1 MTHRCLLALC
11 LASLPV
17 LAQAAGE
24 AAPAVGAVSL
34 ASASVALPGTSAE
47 PEAVAGEAG
56 VAVEEGVADA
66 TGPEPATDG
75 AAAAAGLG
83 GAKATPATG
92 ADTTAAAAASAKT
105 EGGPDPWEG
114 FNRSV
119 YRFNDRIDRH
129 VLKPVAKGYQKVT
142 PRAVRTGVTN
152 FFRNLKMPVVMLNDL
167 LQGKPLAAGQ
177 DLSRFVVNSTIG
189 IVGVFDPSTKFGIPR
204 NDEDFGQTLGRWGVA
219 SGPYLVLPFL
229 GPSSV
234 RDGAGFGVDVVTDP
248 ITFEFDE
255 GVTGGLWA
263 IKLVNTRA
271 NLLDVE
277 EIMQGDRYLFLRD
290 LYLQSREFAVKDG
303 RVESDPFLDEEEPG
317 EESSG
322 DEEPAGEDG
331 EGSVPADGAAAPD
344 AAEPPADAGA
354 VEDSTAAQLPSV
366 GAAAADAAPEE

>member
-17 LAQAAGE
+17 LAQAVDETAPIVL
-24 AAPAVGAVSL
+24 AAPL
-34 ASASVALPGTSAE
+34 ASASAAVPVASAE
-47 PEAVAGEAG
+47 PEAAASEAG
-56 VAVEEGVADA
+56 VAGQSTAADEA
-66 TGPEPATDG
+66 GAAPGESV
-75 AAAAAGLG
+75 AAAAEQG
-83 GAKATPATG
+83 GDMATPATG
-92 ADTTAAAAASAKT
+92 AEATAAAPAKAD
-105 EGGPDPWEG
+105 GGPDPWEG

-152 FFRNLKMPVVMLNDL
+152 FFRNLKMPVVLLNDL

-177 DLSRFVVNSTIG
+177 DLSRFVVNSTVG
-189 IVGVFDPSTKFGIPR
+189 IAGVFDPSTKFGIPR

-219 SGPYLVLPFL
+219 PGPYLVLPFL

-248 ITFEFDE
+248 VTFEFDE
-255 GVTGGLWA
+255 GVTAGLWA

-271 NLLDVE
+271 NLLEVE
-277 EIMQGDRYLFLRD
+277 EIIQGDRYLFLRD

-303 RVESDPFLDEEEPG
+303 RVESDPFLDEEEPDA
-317 EESSG
+317 EAPG
-322 DEEPAGEDG
+322 DEGAEPESG
-331 EGSVPADGAAAPD
+331 EGAAPEEGDAATDTAVPAVEAGDVQDNAAAL
-344 AAEPPADAGA
+344 A
-354 VEDSTAAQLPSV
+354 PSV
-366 GAAAADAAPEE
+366 GPAAADAATDE

>member
-1 MTHRCLLALC
+1 MTHRCWLALC

-24 AAPAVGAVSL
+24 AVPASGAAAL
-34 ASASVALPGTSAE
+34 ADVPVVVTVAAAG
-47 PEAVAGEAG
+47 PEATADDAAAAQQAAVAGQ
-56 VAVEEGVADA
+56 
-66 TGPEPATDG
+66 EPGAEN
-75 AAAAAGLG
+75 AAAPAGQAGEVAPPAPEAMAAAP
-83 GAKATPATG
+83 AKA
-92 ADTTAAAAASAKT
+92 K
-105 EGGPDPWEG
+105 GGPDPWED

-177 DLSRFVVNSTIG
+177 DLSRFVVNSTVG
-189 IVGVFDPSTKFGIPR
+189 IAGVFDPSTKFGIPR
-204 NDEDFGQTLGRWGVA
+204 NDEDFGQTLGKWGVS

-248 ITFEFDE
+248 VTFELEE
-255 GVTGGLWA
+255 GVTAGLWA
-263 IKLVNTRA
+263 VKLVNTRS
-271 NLLDVE
+271 NLLEVE
-277 EIMQGDRYLFLRD
+277 EIIQGDRYLFLRD

-317 EESSG
+317 EEEAAPEADEGAAPADG
-322 DEEPAGEDG
+322 DAAPDAVEPPVDAGA
-331 EGSVPADGAAAPD
+331 VQDGAAAPL
-344 AAEPPADAGA
+344 PP
-354 VEDSTAAQLPSV
+354 V
-366 GAAAADAAPEE
+366 GAAAADAATEE

>member
-1 MTHRCLLALC
+1 MTHRCMLALC

-24 AAPAVGAVSL
+24 AVPTIGAAPL
-34 ASASVALPGTSAE
+34 ASASGVVSGAVAE
-47 PEAVAGEAG
+47 PEAEASEASESGQAVAAGGTAPEA
-56 VAVEEGVADA
+56 
-66 TGPEPATDG
+66 ATDG
-75 AAAAAGLG
+75 AAAAG
-83 GAKATPATG
+83 GQGGERATPAAG
-92 ADTTAAAAASAKT
+92 AEVTTAAAPAKAD
-105 EGGPDPWEG
+105 GGPDPWEG

-152 FFRNLKMPVVMLNDL
+152 FFRNLKMPVVLLNDL

-177 DLSRFVVNSTIG
+177 DLSRFVVNSTVG
-189 IVGVFDPSTKFGIPR
+189 IAGVFDPSTRFGIPR
-204 NDEDFGQTLGRWGVA
+204 NDEDFGQTLGKWGVA

-271 NLLDVE
+271 SLLEVE

-322 DEEPAGEDG
+322 DEGPAGEAD
-331 EGSVPADGAAAPD
+331 EGSAPADGEAAPD

-354 VEDSTAAQLPSV
+354 VEDSTAAPSPSV